1 VNHLPLAAQTITAF
15 HVVGA
20 LLALWALVVTG
31 LGVTRPDFPGKG
43 GGQKVVM
50 AISAVL
56 VAGAIGT
63 AIGTARD
70 APKEH
75 AATAAATKTGGEGT
89 TQPQQGGT
97 PAPGTGATG
106 GQQPGANG
114 KPAKPQGTVKT
125 LLLSADPSGQLK
137 FDKTSLQTTPG
148 NVRITL
154 NNPSPVPHN
163 IALQGPGGVSAQGP
177 TVPHGGSSQ
186 VSATLKAGTYT
197 FYCSVPGHRQAGMQ
211 GTLTVK

>member
-1 VNHLPLAAQTITAF
+1 VNYLPLAAQTITAF
-15 HVVGA
+15 HVVGV
-20 LLALWALVVTG
+20 LLALWALVVSG

-43 GGQKVVM
+43 AGQKVVM

-63 AIGTARD
+63 AIGTAKD

-75 AATAAATKTGGEGT
+75 AATAAS
-89 TQPQQGGT
+89 
-97 PAPGTGATG
+97 
-106 GQQPGANG
+106 QPGGNA

-137 FDKTSLQTTPG
+137 FDKTSLQATPG

-154 NNPSPVPHN
+154 SNPSPVPHN
-163 IALQGPGGVSAQGP
+163 ISLQGPGGVNAQGA

-186 VSATLKAGTYT
+186 VSVTLKAGTYT
-197 FYCSVPGHRQAGMQ
+197 FFCSVPGHRQAGMQ